1 MKGSDRFF
9 VEEVS
14 CAYDGRVLPVANLS
28 VGGFYAATDRLP
40 SPGQVLE
47 MTLQLGSRPPCRV
60 LTKVSWI
67 NDGTRGGTS
76 GLPVGFGVRIVQI
89 PLADKVAVIDLLK
102 RVSSARGPART

>member
-28 VGGFYAATDRLP
+28 VGGFFVASESLP

-47 MTLQLGSRPPCRV
+47 MVLELAPRPPCRV
-60 LTKVSWI
+60 LTKVTWI
-67 NDGTRGGTS
+67 HDGTKSRS
-76 GLPVGFGVRIVQI
+76 PGLPVGFGVKILQI
-89 PLADKVAVIDLLK
+89 PLADTVAIIDLLK
-102 RVSSARGPART
+102 RVSRARGPSRT